1 MKMKF
6 DSFGAKSHLAPLF
19 SFQSIIDTDIGLLN
33 LIRNEYLDTR
43 VFNPDFFKTKFYQQL
58 YELYHRK
65 EENFLYLFSKTD
77 DKELLDSYYQ
87 EFKETKY
94 KEILEMSISTEV
106 YRLYRTCK
114 NNSDFEAAILCKD
127 PIEIEF
133 LSKEPEFK
141 NSKLLLLSET
151 TTKQID
157 HYQQF
162 FLKRL
167 EELEDFRNLVAKTFY
182 ISTFGVNLNEEDNDI
197 RSYDTIDYM
206 IKRQNNFSIYDIYDR
221 DLIEKG
227 RK

>member
-6 DSFGAKSHLAPLF
+6 DSFGAKAHLAPLF

-43 VFNPDFFKTKFYQQL
+43 VFEPGFFKTKFYQQL
-58 YELYHRK
+58 YDLYHRK
-65 EENFLYLFSKTD
+65 EENLLYLFAKTE
-77 DKELLDSYYQ
+77 DKELLDSYYR
-87 EFKETKY
+87 EFLDTKY
-94 KEILEMSISTEV
+94 KEILDMSISTEV

-114 NNSDFEAAILCKD
+114 NNSDFEVAILCKD
-127 PIEIEF
+127 PLEVEF

-141 NSKLLLLSET
+141 NSKILLLSEIT
-151 TTKQID
+151 FTDVD

-162 FLKRL
+162 FLKRI
-167 EELEDFRNLVAKTFY
+167 EELEDLRNLIAKTFY
-182 ISTFGVNLNEEDNDI
+182 ISTFGVNLNEDNNDI

-206 IKRQNNFSIYDIYDR
+206 IKRQNNFSVYDMYDR